1 MSDHALLGQKV
12 RYNGRIYYDVLVTN
26 IKENTKTRG
35 IDTQYGEYL
44 TYGCVTLPVDQNR
57 FVVIQ
62 RDYGWLVVDT
72 I

>member
-1 MSDHALLGQKV
+1 MSGQKV
-12 RYNGRIYYDVLVTN
+12 RYNGRMYDDVLVTN
-26 IKENTKTRG
+26 IEKDTENRG

-44 TYGCVTLPVDQNR
+44 TYGHVTLPVDQNK
-57 FVVIQ
+57 FIVIQ